1 MYVKCFNLQFVL
13 NKIKK
18 SVPLS
23 NNNFKQMKIYTK
35 TGDKGETSLIGG
47 QRVPKTHERLEGYGA
62 VDELNAWIGLIA
74 DQNISDVYKS
84 LSHNIQKHLF
94 IVGSHIA
101 CPDAGKAI
109 TLPQLGIE
117 AISMLE
123 KAIDTMDA
131 KLPKLKNFILPGGNN
146 VSSYCQIARTVCRR
160 AERNILKISE
170 LSDEEH
176 ILTYINRLSDFLFVL
191 ARTCVVEYGGEEKS
205 L

>member
-1 MYVKCFNLQFVL
+1 M
-13 NKIKK
+13 
-18 SVPLS
+18 SH
-23 NNNFKQMKIYTK
+23 NNFKQMKIYTK

-47 QRVPKTHERLEGYGA
+47 QRVPKTHDRLEGYGA

-74 DQNISDVYKS
+74 DQDISDVYKS
-84 LSHNIQKHLF
+84 LLHNIQKHLF

-101 CPDAGKAI
+101 CPAAGKAI

-123 KAIDTMDA
+123 KAIDTMDT
-131 KLPKLKNFILPGGNN
+131 KLPKLKNFILPGGNT

-160 AERNILKISE
+160 SERNILKISE
-170 LSDEEH
+170 LSDKEH
-176 ILTYINRLSDFLFVL
+176 ISTYINRLSDFLFVL
-191 ARTCVVEYGGEEKS
+191 ARICIYEYGGEEKS